1 MQGLKWR
8 GRTGSWPR
16 SIGSVF
22 VRKVSPS
29 TLLPRLASNSRPVFA
44 GSRQARSHSTPRAW
58 RTFDRLCSIRR
69 RFHSLRRYTMFIFTF
84 RTYCVKFKQGKGGH
98 NHSFPPCNSIWI
110 RNRASSTSRKRIF
123 FWKKFS
129 HEKFFYEKRNKK
141 YTHGKKFL
149 QISIF
154 VYIYIFKYI

>member
-110 RNRASSTSRKRIF
+110 RNRASQLPARGFFFGKNSRTRNSFTKREIKNIHTERSF
-123 FWKKFS
+123 CKFPFS
-129 HEKFFYEKRNKK
+129 
-141 YTHGKKFL
+141 
-149 QISIF
+149 
-154 VYIYIFKYI
+154 YIYIYI

>member
-98 NHSFPPCNSIWI
+98 NHSFPPVIQFEFVTAPLQLPARGFFLEKI
-110 RNRASSTSRKRIF
+110 LAREILLRK
-123 FWKKFS
+123 
-129 HEKFFYEKRNKK
+129 EK
-141 YTHGKKFL
+141 
-149 QISIF
+149 
-154 VYIYIFKYI
+154 